1 MNRTFQS
8 NFQDFFNSREEI
20 LLKIVILNS
29 AANSAVNPTKHLC
42 RYIPNGVIMA
52 KRTYKIIRNSHTG
65 SFLRNKEVY
74 CDHCFENFGDQ
85 FTMEIHRPDNGNLE
99 SKCTPPKKIPLTPQ
113 RNFSG
118 AVVWRVTF

>member
-1 MNRTFQS
+1 
-8 NFQDFFNSREEI
+8 
-20 LLKIVILNS
+20 
-29 AANSAVNPTKHLC
+29 
-42 RYIPNGVIMA
+42 MA
-52 KRTYKIIRNSHTG
+52 KRTYKIIRNPHTG

-85 FTMEIHRPDNGNLE
+85 FTMEIHRPDDANLE
-99 SKCTPPKKIPLTPQ
+99 GKCTPPKGIPLTPQ